1 MHRFQNSMFVG
12 PVVTVPMMLLAVY
25 GIGFGKG
32 VVIPGYI
39 RALMSVS
46 YLRYGL
52 EGIIAAIYHYDR
64 ADMICPENE
73 VYCQYRNA
81 KYLMVTMGFESVHF
95 GVSVLALIFFYFL
108 FNAGAFYLIR
118 QRLSVRRSSITA
130 VAYIGQFVKQHFN
143 LNLY

>member
-1 MHRFQNSMFVG
+1 MFVG
-12 PVVTVPMMLLAVY
+12 PVMTVPMMLLAVY

-32 VVIPGYI
+32 VTIPGYI

-64 ADMICPENE
+64 EDMICPETE

-81 KYLMVTMGFESVHF
+81 KYLMITMGFEGVHF
-95 GVSVLALIFFYFL
+95 GICVVALIFFYLL
-108 FNAGAFYLIR
+108 FNGAAFYLIR
-118 QRLSVRRSSITA
+118 QRLSVRRSSIAA
-130 VAYIGQFVKQHFN
+130 VAYIGQFVKQHLN

>member
-1 MHRFQNSMFVG
+1 MFVG

-32 VVIPGYI
+32 VVIPGYV

-52 EGIIAAIYHYDR
+52 EGIIAAIYHYGR
-64 ADMICPENE
+64 SDMVCPDDE
-73 VYCQYRNA
+73 VYCQYRSA
-81 KYLMVTMGFESVHF
+81 KYLMQTMGFETVHF
-95 GVSVLALIFFYFL
+95 GVSVFMLIFFYLL
-108 FNAGAFYLIR
+108 FNAGAFLLIR
-118 QRLSVRRSSITA
+118 QRLSMRRSSIAA
-130 VAYIGQFVKQHFN
+130 VAYIGQFVKQHLN

>member
-1 MHRFQNSMFVG
+1 MFVG
-12 PVVTVPMMLLAVY
+12 PVATVPMMLLAVY

-52 EGIIAAIYHYDR
+52 EGIIAAIYHFDR
-64 ADMICPENE
+64 EDMICPESE

-81 KYLMVTMGFESVHF
+81 KYLMVTMGFEQANF
-95 GVSVLALIFFYFL
+95 PVSVVALVFFYLL

-118 QRLSVRRSSITA
+118 QRLSLKRMA
-130 VAYIGQFVKQHFN
+130 PVAYIGQFVKQHLGVN
-143 LNLY
+143 IGKY